1 MCWNPDISINT
12 FLFSCLTL
20 LFIYITNTY
29 TKYKTPLFDNPIV
42 YIFILSVVSMQLIE
56 FFLWRNLKNKFI
68 NEYLSKL
75 ASFLFVLQP
84 FFLMLLIPILKIRN
98 TILFFYLLFM
108 AFYLIYKKIY
118 SPINFHTSV
127 GKNGHLSWEFV
138 NHKGYENIFTF
149 IYLFFYIS
157 TVFFIN
163 NFLIALFLIPSFLIS
178 LFFYF
183 RDNTFGTM
191 WCWISNL
198 FLLYFL
204 VNILIVQPYYEYN
217 GLC

>member
-12 FLFSCLTL
+12 FIFSCLTL

-29 TKYKTPLFDNPIV
+29 TKYKTPLFDNPIF
-42 YIFILSVVSMQLIE
+42 YLLFLAVVSIQLIE

-75 ASFLFVLQP
+75 ASFVIILQQLFLI
-84 FFLMLLIPILKIRN
+84 LLIPITRFRN
-98 TILFFYLLFM
+98 VLLYCYLLFM
-108 AFYLIYKKIY
+108 SGYLIYKKIY

-127 GKNGHLSWEFV
+127 GTNGHLSWEWI
-138 NHKGYENIFTF
+138 NYKGYENIFLF
-149 IYLFFYIS
+149 VFLFFYIVS
-157 TVFFIN
+157 ASLIN
-163 NFLIALFLIPSFLIS
+163 SPIPLIFVLVTLAFS
-178 LFFYF
+178 LPFYF
-183 RDNTFGTM
+183 KHNTFGTM

-198 FLLYFL
+198 CLLYFL
-204 VNILIVQPYYEYN
+204 VNILLIQPYYEYN

>member
-12 FLFSCLTL
+12 FIFSCFVL
-20 LFIYITNTY
+20 LFIYFTNTY

-42 YIFILSVVSMQLIE
+42 YIFILSIVSMQLIE
-56 FFLWRNLKNKFI
+56 FFLWRNLKNKDI
-68 NEYLSKL
+68 NQSLSKL
-75 ASFLFVLQP
+75 ASFLFILQP
-84 FFLMLLIPILKIRN
+84 LFLMLLIPVLKIRN
-98 TILFFYLLFM
+98 TMLLFYIPFM

-138 NHKGYENIFTF
+138 NIKGYENIFTF
-149 IYLFFYIS
+149 IYLLFYIS
-157 TVFFIN
+157 AILFVN
-163 NFLIALFLIPSFLIS
+163 NLLIALFLIPSFLIS

-183 RDNTFGTM
+183 KDNTFGTM
-191 WCWISNL
+191 WCWMSNL

-204 VNILIVQPYYEYN
+204 VNILFIQPYYEYN